1 MAVRRTRIAA
11 SLALALGLTLVL
23 AAPSGA
29 QEAGETETV
38 ERTDAEAKALQEE
51 FDHFV
56 EELPAEEREE
66 LTHLLEELA
75 IENGGSHYDA
85 ECIPILMEGGTVE
98 KCQEAPNPILPE
110 TNEIIWGAFGFLVV
124 FGFLGFKGYPAIKKT
139 MNERTEKI
147 RADIEGAEAAKAEAD
162 GVLSQYNAQL
172 ADAKSESARIV
183 EEARQEADRVRAE
196 RVAAIEP
203 ELAELRARAEADAAA
218 TRTQAMADLRGEVT
232 ALALGAAEKVV
243 ERNLDD
249 ATNRALIDSYIDS
262 VGASR

>member
-1 MAVRRTRIAA
+1 MRRIR
-11 SLALALGLTLVL
+11 LLL
-23 AAPSGA
+23 AAAATLFAVFALSSPASA
-29 QEAGETETV
+29 QEAEGEHDVV
-38 ERTDAEAKALQEE
+38 EDVIHE
-51 FDHFV
+51 
-56 EELPAEEREE
+56 AEEKGA
-66 LTHLLEELA
+66 TH
-75 IENGGSHYDA
+75 SDA
-85 ECIPILMEGGTVE
+85 ECIEILAEGGSIDE
-98 KCQEAPNPILPE
+98 CRAAPSPILPE
-110 TNEIIWGAFGFLVV
+110 LNEIIWGTFGFLIV
-124 FGFLGFKGYPAIKKT
+124 FGGLAWKGYPAIKKT
-139 MNERTEKI
+139 MNDRTEKI

-196 RVAAIEP
+196 RIAAIEP

-232 ALALGAAEKVV
+232 ALALGAAEKVI

-249 ATNRALIDSYIDS
+249 ATNRALIDSYIES